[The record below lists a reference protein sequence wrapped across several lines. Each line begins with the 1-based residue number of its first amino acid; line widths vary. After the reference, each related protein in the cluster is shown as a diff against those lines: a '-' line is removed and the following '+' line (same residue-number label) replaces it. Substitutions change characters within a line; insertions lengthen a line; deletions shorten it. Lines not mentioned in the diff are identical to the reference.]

1 MQELESLQNIFKNRI
16 FKIPDYQRGYAWTTR
31 QLKDFWEDVVNLQ
44 PDRFHYTGL
53 LSLKKLDRQ
62 TWSSWND
69 EKWLIEDRGYKPFH
83 IVDGQQRL
91 TTFVIFIQAISEL
104 LKELPE
110 NLEKKEECAREG
122 QG

>member
-69 EKWLIEDRGYKPFH
+69 EKWLIED
-83 IVDGQQRL
+83 
-91 TTFVIFIQAISEL
+91 
-104 LKELPE
+104 
-110 NLEKKEECAREG
+110 
-122 QG
+122 